1 MPQILALDHV
11 QLAMPKGGEEDARYF
26 FVKLLGFN
34 EVEKPANMAKRG
46 GCWFEIGPVQ
56 LHLGVEQLFKPA
68 KKSHPAFEVD
78 DVDGF
83 AQKLERAGYKVKWNE
98 EMADVKR
105 FFTEDPFGNRIEIL
119 ELI

>member
-11 QLAMPKGGEEDARYF
+11 QLAMPKGGEDEARYF
-26 FVKLLGFN
+26 FVKLMGFN
-34 EVEKPANMAKRG
+34 EVPKPADMAKRG

-56 LHLGVEQLFKPA
+56 LHLGVEPNFKPA
-68 KKSHPAFEVD
+68 MKAHPAFEVD

-83 AQKLERAGYKVKWNE
+83 AETLERAGHKVKWNRE
-98 EMADVKR
+98 LGEVKR